1 MEQRKVNIVRIDSE
15 TIIVDYILCKKYN
28 GVYCPTEEIKLGAN
42 RQDALFDFI
51 KKEREKAERDLH
63 VKAELAVN
71 MVLAELNFKY
81 KLN

>member
-28 GVYCPTEEIKLGAN
+28 GVYCPTEKIKLGTE
-42 RQDALFDFI
+42 RQDAVFDFI
-51 KKEREKAERDLH
+51 NKERKRGEEKLLREAEN
-63 VKAELAVN
+63 AVN
-71 MVLAELNFKY
+71 LLLYELNFKY